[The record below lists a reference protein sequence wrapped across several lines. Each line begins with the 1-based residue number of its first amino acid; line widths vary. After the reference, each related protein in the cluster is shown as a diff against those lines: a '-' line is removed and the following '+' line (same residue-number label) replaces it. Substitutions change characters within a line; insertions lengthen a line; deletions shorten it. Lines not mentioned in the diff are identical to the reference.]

1 MESVRGASPP
11 GRIMGSVELTGA
23 LVAGVL
29 VAAAYGAGAG
39 FLARDRLAQGRH
51 RRYADEWQRPLPT
64 YRFLPAAF
72 ALVAALLAVRLAT
85 AGPAVAAPY
94 VAAVPLYGVLAAVD
108 VDVHRLPDR
117 LTLPAYPALAL
128 ALAPAA
134 WRGDG
139 GPGAARRAVLAGVVA
154 LVAFAVLHVVSRRAL
169 GHGDVK
175 LAGTL
180 GALLGWFSW
189 ERLLGGIY
197 AMFLIGGVVAG
208 WLLLRRRAGR
218 HTRLAFGP
226 AMVLGA
232 AAAILA
238 VPPGP
243 G

>member
-1 MESVRGASPP
+1 M
-11 GRIMGSVELTGA
+11 
-23 LVAGVL
+23 
-29 VAAAYGAGAG
+29 
-39 FLARDRLAQGRH
+39 
-51 RRYADEWQRPLPT
+51 
-64 YRFLPAAF
+64 
-72 ALVAALLAVRLAT
+72 
-85 AGPAVAAPY
+85 
-94 VAAVPLYGVLAAVD
+94 
-108 VDVHRLPDR
+108 
-117 LTLPAYPALAL
+117 
-128 ALAPAA
+128 
-134 WRGDG
+134 
-139 GPGAARRAVLAGVVA
+139 LAGVVA

-169 GHGDVK
+169 GLGDVK